1 MNLAFICTEKLPAP
15 AVKGGAIQLMLD
27 GISPYFSE
35 NYRVTVYSITDPL
48 LPEKNR
54 ENGITYIRF
63 PRAGFSE
70 NVALN
75 LKEKSFT
82 HIHIFNR
89 PSEVCRY
96 KKASPDSKIILSLH
110 NDMFTTRKLS
120 REEACEVIDHCD
132 SITTVSEY
140 IKRTV
145 TVRYP
150 QAEPKTHVVYSGVD
164 ITKFHPPWSV
174 KGQEIRAELRKKYG
188 LEQHH
193 KVILFIGR
201 LSKTKGPDLLI
212 RSMYEII
219 RHEPDAVLVIVGG
232 KWFSENGMNDYVR
245 HLYEIAEPI
254 KHNVH
259 FTKYIPSP
267 EIPNILLMGD
277 LLVCSSQWHEPL
289 ARIHYEAMAAG
300 LPILTTD
307 RGGNAEV
314 IFNDV
319 NGCVIKEYDQKE
331 AFVSFI
337 TRLLQN
343 TSLSENFAKNG
354 RNMVEEKFSFIH
366 TAKKLEQIY
375 LKS

>member
-27 GISPYFSE
+27 GISPYFSR
-35 NYRVTVYSITDPL
+35 NHHVTVYSITDPI
-48 LPEKNR
+48 LPERNI

-63 PRAGFSE
+63 PRIGFSE
-70 NVALN
+70 NVAMDI
-75 LKEKSFT
+75 KEKSFT

-89 PSEVCRY
+89 PNEVCRY
-96 KKASPDSKIILSLH
+96 KQAAPESKIILSLH

-120 REEACEVIDHCD
+120 RDEACEIINCCD

-145 TVRYP
+145 TIRYP
-150 QAEPKTHVVYSGVD
+150 QAEAKTHVLYSGVD
-164 ITKFHPPWSV
+164 FTKFHPIWSP
-174 KGQEIRAELRKKYG
+174 KGQEIRAQWKEKYG
-188 LEQHH
+188 LKHN

-212 RSMYEII
+212 KAMHDII
-219 RHEPDAVLVIVGG
+219 KHEPNATLVIVGG
-232 KWFSENGMNDYVR
+232 KWFSEDGLNDYVR
-245 HLYEIAEPI
+245 HLYDTAEPLKNRVI
-254 KHNVH
+254 
-259 FTKYIPSP
+259 FTKYIPAP
-267 EIPNILLMGD
+267 EIPKILLMGD

-314 IFNDV
+314 IFNDL
-319 NGCVIKEYDQKE
+319 NGYVIKEYDQRD
-331 AFVSFI
+331 VFI
-337 TRLLQN
+337 AYIIRLLQDE
-343 TSLSENFAKNG
+343 SLAAKLG
-354 RNMVEEKFSFIH
+354 RQGRRYAEKNFSFLN
-366 TAKKLEQIY
+366 TAKTLEHIH
-375 LKS
+375 LNS